1 MELKS
6 VTVIIPTVN
15 RPQLIKR
22 CIDSVLNQDY
32 EGNIDCIVVDSS
44 ENLETRNLCE
54 TALLSLSKTL
64 NRNIE
69 YIHNKDSKFP
79 IDNWIIGSKK
89 ISTNYAKFLC
99 DDDWLNSNFISE
111 CVYYLNKNKA
121 KTVVTNINIHQTNGN
136 IMENYYNLE
145 NGLIPKTE
153 VIDSFLNRSSIL
165 PVTPTAALMVSS
177 KFLESFKFSLQHWE
191 CTKYL
196 FGFDFLMNY
205 YGSFDESNT
214 FILENSLANS
224 WAGDDSMTLNVKK
237 SNIFYCY
244 LLALGRLV
252 YKFEQKLNPEQK
264 KLFSHYLRI
273 IELKSIFQPELKKR
287 IFEFPIN
294 KKLIVRKLI
303 SDFISKLLI
312 KIKYKFK
319 N

>member
-32 EGNIDCIVVDSS
+32 EGDIDCIVVDSS
-44 ENLETRNLCE
+44 KNLETRNLCE
-54 TALLSLSKTL
+54 TASLSLSKTL

-69 YIHNKDSKFP
+69 YIHNNDSKFP

-153 VIDSFLNRSSIL
+153 VIDSFLNRRSIL

-177 KFLESFKFSLQHWE
+177 TFLESFKFSLQHWE